1 MQEMDILLLHY
12 LEHHYPQA
20 GRAEQAAFARL
31 LEQADDVLWDWLSG
45 RGCSDD
51 ADLQALTARIRQR

>member
-1 MQEMDILLLHY
+1 MLLHY
-12 LEHHYPQA
+12 LEHQYPQA

-31 LEQADDVLWDWLSG
+31 LEQADDVLWDWFSG

-51 ADLQALTARIRQR
+51 ADLQAITARIRQR

>member
-1 MQEMDILLLHY
+1 MLLHY
-12 LEHHYPQA
+12 LEQHYPQA

-31 LEQADDVLWDWLSG
+31 LEQADDVLWDWFSG

-51 ADLQALTARIRQR
+51 ADLQAITARIRQR